1 MKLYNQNHV
10 DYLKFNKMITPP
22 LIKILFW
29 IGVVACVS
37 SQVISIAEAYYNL
50 PIGLIIIV
58 LGPIAIRLACELL
71 LVPFSIHATL
81 VEIRNGLGNRT
92 EGGSDLPE
100 EKWIMEDVPE
110 QPGASR
116 Q

>member
-29 IGVVACVS
+29 LGVVAC
-37 SQVISIAEAYYNL
+37 
-50 PIGLIIIV
+50 IGESVRLIVDVCSYGGTLTFQTFLIIV

-81 VEIRNGLGNRT
+81 VEIRNSLGNRT
-92 EGGSDLPE
+92 EGGSDLP
-100 EKWIMEDVPE
+100 
-110 QPGASR
+110 G
-116 Q
+116 

>member
-29 IGVVACVS
+29 IGVVAC
-37 SQVISIAEAYYNL
+37 
-50 PIGLIIIV
+50 IGESVRLSADAGGTLTFQMLLIIV
-58 LGPIAIRLACELL
+58 LGPIALRLTCELL

-81 VEIRNGLGNRT
+81 VEIRNSLGNRT
-92 EGGSDLPE
+92 EGGSDLT
-100 EKWIMEDVPE
+100 
-110 QPGASR
+110 G
-116 Q
+116 